1 MKTEF
6 VIVAKDENFSLTRE
20 ETTQFEKEH
29 QDVTFNYVSNNKLS
43 LADVYNSF
51 IQKHRATKDIDCL
64 VLMHADV
71 RFNIESLLKHIEEVN
86 GKYDV
91 LGLCGCSKMTVS
103 ASPLNWWTASN
114 PFPKYKWGCVS
125 HGELGNQLSFFSSH
139 HPMTYDHEVACID
152 GLCIILLKKAIE
164 DSDILFDR
172 TFEFSH
178 YDTDFSFQ
186 CVMQKNLKL
195 GVIVQ
200 KDLQHQSVGK
210 SILTPEFMISEEKF
224 RTKWN
229 MPLPNKAEEA
239 KEQAKEP
246 VKEQEQA
253 ELSNTNTLSTN
264 QA

>member
-6 VIVAKDENFSLTRE
+6 VIVAKDDNFSLTRE
-20 ETTQFEKEH
+20 ETTMFEKH
-29 QDVTFNYVSNNKLS
+29 NQDVVFNYVSDNKLS

-51 IQKHRATKDIDCL
+51 IEKHRATKDIDCL
-64 VLMHADV
+64 VFMHADV
-71 RFNIESLLKHIEEVN
+71 RFNIESLLNHIEEVN

-91 LGLCGCSKMTVS
+91 LGLCGCSKMTIS

-114 PFPKYKWGCVS
+114 PFPKHKWGCVS
-125 HGELGNQLSFFSSH
+125 HGELGNQLSYFSSH
-139 HPMTYDHEVACID
+139 HPMTLDHEVACID

-186 CVMQKNLKL
+186 CVMQKSLKL

-200 KDLQHQSVGK
+200 KDLQHYSVGR
-210 SILTPEFMISEEKF
+210 SILTPEFMQSEQKF
-224 RTKWN
+224 RAKWN
-229 MPLPNKAEEA
+229 MQLEA
-239 KEQAKEP
+239 KNKM
-246 VKEQEQA
+246 QEKKYK
-253 ELSNTNTLSTN
+253 S
-264 QA
+264 

>member
-6 VIVAKDENFSLTRE
+6 VIVAKDDNFKLSRE
-20 ETTQFEKEH
+20 ETAQFQSEH
-29 QDVTFNYVSNNKLS
+29 PETAFNYISNNKLS

-51 IQKHRATKDIDCL
+51 IEKHRATKDIDCL

-71 RFNIESLLKHIEEVN
+71 RLNIESLLKHIEEVD

-91 LGLCGCSKMTVS
+91 IGLCGCSKMTVS

-114 PFPKYKWGCVS
+114 PFPKHKWGCVS
-125 HGELGNQLSFFSSH
+125 HGELGNQLSYFSAH

-152 GLCIILLKKAIE
+152 GLCIILTKKAIE

-186 CVMQKNLKL
+186 CVMQKGLKL

-210 SILTPEFMISEEKF
+210 SILTPEFMQSEEKF
-224 RTKWN
+224 RAKWN
-229 MPLPNKAEEA
+229 MQLPSQEA
-239 KEQAKEP
+239 KPAGKQEAKKEEP
-246 VKEQEQA
+246 DTESTITV
-253 ELSNTNTLSTN
+253 LS
-264 QA
+264 A

>member
-6 VIVAKDENFSLTRE
+6 ILVAKDNNFSMTRE
-20 ETTQFEKEH
+20 ETAQFQNEH
-29 QDVTFNYVSNNKLS
+29 DDVVFNYVFNNTLH

-51 IQKHRATKDIDCL
+51 IEKHRAMKDIDCL

-71 RFNIESLLKHIEEVN
+71 KFNIESLLKHIEEVN

-103 ASPLNWWTASN
+103 ASPLNWWTGSN
-114 PFPKYKWGCVS
+114 PFPKYKWGCVT
-125 HGELGNQLSFFSSH
+125 HGEFGNQLSYFSEH
-139 HPMTYDHEVACID
+139 HPNVLDHEVACID

-164 DSDILFDR
+164 ESDILFDR
-172 TFEFSH
+172 TFAFSH

-200 KDLQHQSVGK
+200 KDLQHYSVGK
-210 SILTPEFMISEEKF
+210 SILTPEFMQSEEKF
-224 RTKWN
+224 RAKWN
-229 MPLPNKAEEA
+229 IPLQNK
-239 KEQAKEP
+239 P
-246 VKEQEQA
+246 QE
-253 ELSNTNTLSTN
+253 NKN
-264 QA
+264 